1 MGFLSWFQQQPS
13 ESDSQ
18 LDLFGT
24 SKELLKHERVDTAT
38 VYKDFQQSMIDKAV
52 SPEGRRRAVVAE
64 TQTLFDCTID
74 ELYQG
79 TGGKKG
85 DRSSL
90 PKEAQKA
97 YMVNEVISTN
107 RIKESQFGGN
117 QRHRDDQVVETVQ
130 ETAQQTRKWF
140 PW

>member
-1 MGFLSWFQQQPS
+1 M
-13 ESDSQ
+13 
-18 LDLFGT
+18 DLFGN

-52 SPEGRRRAVVAE
+52 SPEGRRRAAAAE

-74 ELYQG
+74 ELYEG

-85 DRSSL
+85 VSEAPPTEVRSSL

-117 QRHRDDQVVETVQ
+117 QKHRDDQVVETVQ